1 MAHGAHCTAGM
12 NAIQK
17 FRSDVQKL
25 HQAQQVRNRDRQSL
39 NTAGATLKTDTRD
52 QKRDE
57 DLFTKDRAQ
66 LKTDRN
72 TLSGLRDQMDGFQ
85 QQAAQLQQQLTTN
98 PLDAN
103 AQMALGAVQ
112 QKEAALQPQLDAAT
126 TAAATLRTQTMA
138 QQAQV
143 KTDGVDVKR
152 DTRAVKNDT
161 QVLDRARSRVHD
173 AYWRAKGDLPAAEY
187 KMNLKSTNA
196 ARKQL
201 GLRPVNHVIR
211 PGQISPQ
218 GQAQMKR
225 LEQIAQGYAGGQRP
239 MGWCL
244 KKVEDYLQ
252 ETSYGKIGHGN
263 IPRFEYAHDFADYL
277 NAGQRYKSLGLQKLN
292 IDNPY
297 QAPPGSIIVVRA
309 GTPGTANP
317 VAGDIVVKGYGD
329 HFYNDGEMG
338 YGGPGNFP
346 KGNSYVLGIY
356 APQ

>member
-1 MAHGAHCTAGM
+1 M
-12 NAIQK
+12 NAIKK
-17 FRSDVQKL
+17 FNHEVQQL
-25 HQAQQVRNRDRQSL
+25 HQTQRARDKDRSTLKTAQS
-39 NTAGATLKTDTRD
+39 TLKTDTRA
-52 QKRDE
+52 QKHDA
-57 DLFTKDRAQ
+57 DVFTKDRAQ
-66 LKTDRN
+66 LKSDRK
-72 TLSGLRDQMDGFQ
+72 TLAGLRDQMDGFQ
-85 QQAAQLQQQLTTN
+85 QQASQLQQQLAAN
-98 PLDAN
+98 PFDVN
-103 AQMALGAVQ
+103 AEMALGAVQ
-112 QKEAALQPQLDAAT
+112 EKEAALQPTLDAAT

-143 KTDGVDVKR
+143 KTDGNDVKR

-161 QVLDRARSRVHD
+161 TVLARARSRVHD
-173 AYWRAKGDLPAAEY
+173 AYWRAKGDLTAAEY
-187 KMNLKSTNA
+187 KMNLKQTNN
-196 ARKQL
+196 ARHEL
-201 GLRPVNHVIR
+201 GLKSVKHVIR
-211 PGQISPQ
+211 PGQVSPQ

-225 LEQIAQGYAGGQRP
+225 LEQIAQAYAGGNRP
-239 MGWCL
+239 QGWCL

-263 IPRFEYAHDFADYL
+263 IPRFPYAHDFADYL

-346 KGNSYVLGIY
+346 KGNTYVLGIY